1 MNNLQQLPLF
11 PSLGQVECD
20 CIWTGTNWQDLRGR
34 DIHNAFQT
42 VSGKYFWPL
51 DAYADEVNIQDI
63 ARGLANECRFGNQVP
78 EFCSVAWHSVALSHV
93 VPDEL
98 KQWALIHDTPEAY
111 LSDIPRVLKI
121 LPQFKF
127 LRDAEDVLMEVIAEH
142 LGMEEREVPEDL
154 DHADKLMSH
163 TELLYF
169 FGDLG
174 KSKILAAGWGQDRID
189 EALTYSHVIR
199 PMEPREAER
208 AFMDRFNELF

>member
-1 MNNLQQLPLF
+1 MNDTSLLLPE
-11 PSLGQVECD
+11 PSLGQIEND
-20 CIWTGTNWQDLRGR
+20 SIWTGTRWQALRGR
-34 DIHNAFQT
+34 DILHAFQT

-51 DAYADEVNIQDI
+51 EAYPDEVDIKDI

-78 EFCSVAWHSVALSHV
+78 EFCSVAWHSVALSLV

-121 LPQFKF
+121 LPQFEF
-127 LRDAEDVLMEVIAEH
+127 LRDAEDVLMGVIAEH
-142 LGMEEREVPEDL
+142 LGMEDRVVPEAL

-174 KSKILAAGWGQDRID
+174 KSKILAAGWGQERID
-189 EALTYSHVIR
+189 EALEYSYVIKA
-199 PMEPREAER
+199 MEPRVAEQ